1 MAKRLLIRRVNEA
14 LEAAGYSE
22 RLVRGDRYF
31 YFAEGEAACW
41 PESAV
46 CVVRLNDLTLEEWL
60 DEHQKLRRQARWHH
74 DGAVYEAL
82 WEQDALR
89 DGYDAGGVSE

>member
-14 LEAAGYSE
+14 LEANGYSE

-46 CVVRLNDLTLEEWL
+46 CVMRLNDLTLEEWL
-60 DEHQKLRRQARWHH
+60 EEHRTLRQQARHH
-74 DGAVYEAL
+74 HEVAGYEGTA
-82 WEQDALR
+82 
-89 DGYDAGGVSE
+89 